1 MSVVRKVTPPAG
13 GGGVGVPSGFVRHT
27 LPYTDRIVY
36 SSVDLGLAAGDDWPR
51 GQNAPAGMEPFS
63 AVCQCPRC
71 GELALHW
78 LEKPVLRPPT
88 VRRITPEYVTE
99 RAEVQTFGAPAYI
112 RVVPSFRRLDEILT
126 PNERRARAL
135 GHADAGPSFPYHDE
149 IDLDKPDRW
158 RYELSHA
165 DERAIEVWRRCR
177 RSPAC
182 QHRWPQGS
190 APY

>member
-1 MSVVRKVTPPAG
+1 MSVHKITPPAG

-27 LPYTDRIVY
+27 LPYVDRIVY
-36 SSVDLGLAAGDDWPR
+36 SPVDLGLAAGDDWPR
-51 GQNAPAGMEPFS
+51 GQKAPAGMEPFS

-88 VRRITPEYVTE
+88 VRRIQAEYRVAE
-99 RAEVQTFGAPAYI
+99 SEVRAFGEPAYI
-112 RVVPSFRRLDEILT
+112 RIVPTFS
-126 PNERRARAL
+126 
-135 GHADAGPSFPYHDE
+135 PSGE
-149 IDLDKPDRW
+149 IDLDEPDRW

-177 RSPAC
+177 TSPTC

>member
-1 MSVVRKVTPPAG
+1 
-13 GGGVGVPSGFVRHT
+13 
-27 LPYTDRIVY
+27 
-36 SSVDLGLAAGDDWPR
+36 
-51 GQNAPAGMEPFS
+51 MEPFS

-88 VRRITPEYVTE
+88 VRRVTPEYITE
-99 RAEVQTFGAPAYI
+99 RNEVQAFGAPAYI
-112 RVVPSFRRLDEILT
+112 RVVPRFSGLFDGSGGLLD
-126 PNERRARAL
+126 
-135 GHADAGPSFPYHDE
+135 HADAGPSFPYGDE

-158 RYELSHA
+158 RYDLSHA